1 MSLGRLVW
9 RQLWSHPVRSLLTV
23 LAISVAMFL
32 FCFLQSILTSLDA
45 AVTASAS
52 NRIITQSAVS
62 LFQVLPR
69 SYRGTLESIDGVESV
84 GPFTWF
90 GGLYKDSSGFFAQF
104 GADPETLL
112 RQYPEVMLP
121 EDQVQAFLDDR
132 RGCVIGVALAEKY
145 GWGVGDSVPLLG
157 TIYPKIDESEW
168 TFEVKGIYRSAK
180 ANVDEQTLYFH
191 HEYLEETLDRGE
203 CYGPIGTGVFIVRV
217 ADDARGEDVA
227 QRIDAYFDGGPQR
240 TRTQTEAA
248 FQADFIKMLGNLP
261 TFLGMIVGAVLVAI
275 LFGVVNTMTIAAR
288 ERTRTVGILEIARV
302 SRRGSVAALCLRECA
317 PRGAGNRARHG
328 TGAPDGGRDAASP
341 RLSDPQL
348 RRHVGHP
355 RPGGTH
361 RPGDRSHCRI
371 RPRVAGE
378 APPPGGRLEAGGLT
392 SCASAPDSRGP
403 TRGGACSSGGRPRS
417 SAPWGS
423 P

>member
-9 RQLWSHPVRSLLTV
+9 RQVWSHPVRSLLTV

-121 EDQVQAFLDDR
+121 EDQVEAFLDDR

-145 GWGVGDSVPLLG
+145 GWDVGDSVPLLG
-157 TIYPKIDESEW
+157 TIYPKVDESEW

-191 HEYLEETLDRGE
+191 HEYLEETIDRGE
-203 CYGPIGTGVFIVRV
+203 CYGPVGTGVFIVRV

-288 ERTRTVGILEIARV
+288 ERTRTVGILKSLGFPDVVPSRLYAFESMLLVGLGTALGMGLALLTEDATRRLLGSQIPSYAVTSDTLVQAGLIGLAIALIAGFVPGWRAKRLRPV
-302 SRRGSVAALCLRECA
+302 DAL
-317 PRGAGNRARHG
+317 
-328 TGAPDGGRDAASP
+328 
-341 RLSDPQL
+341 
-348 RRHVGHP
+348 
-355 RPGGTH
+355 
-361 RPGDRSHCRI
+361 
-371 RPRVAGE
+371 
-378 APPPGGRLEAGGLT
+378 RLEA
-392 SCASAPDSRGP
+392 
-403 TRGGACSSGGRPRS
+403 
-417 SAPWGS
+417 
-423 P
+423 